1 MFLSFLEIRGA
12 VILPLAAR
20 RRKPRETGWLLTLYD
35 PRVGPPERRLGKA
48 MSVSKVP
55 ASNTV
60 FVSSLLQASRYTH
73 TLVQP
78 GCAGSGFQNATTARV
93 C

>member
-73 TLVQP
+73 TCGVAWLRWVWIP
-78 GCAGSGFQNATTARV
+78 SATTARV